1 MAFLGRIRTFFLFA
15 YNGTVLAATPHERI
29 GNHTANGTD
38 MPLSASIEVGTVCP
52 DGGRI
57 DLNIL
62 IQKDK
67 SGAVELR
74 FSGPGDRPE
83 DRASL
88 ILTADEFDA
97 LRSLILRVER
107 EKERLVMRDTMRSW
121 IYNTNQRD
129 LLRREV
135 GDSVDMLPDITLSGD
150 GGGDGTGRLVAA

>member
-1 MAFLGRIRTFFLFA
+1 
-15 YNGTVLAATPHERI
+15 
-29 GNHTANGTD
+29 
-38 MPLSASIEVGTVCP
+38 MPLRANIEVGTVCP

-62 IQKDK
+62 IMDDK

-88 ILTADEFDA
+88 IMTADEFDA

-107 EKERLVMRDTMRSW
+107 EKERLVMRDKMRSW
-121 IYNTNQRD
+121 IYNANQRD
-129 LLRREV
+129 VCRRESGAEPEAIPELV
-135 GDSVDMLPDITLSGD
+135 ISGD
-150 GGGDGTGRLVAA
+150 GGGDGSSRSLAA

>member
-1 MAFLGRIRTFFLFA
+1 
-15 YNGTVLAATPHERI
+15 
-29 GNHTANGTD
+29 

-62 IQKDK
+62 IMNDK

-88 ILTADEFDA
+88 IMTADEFDA
-97 LRSLILRVER
+97 LRSLVLRVER
-107 EKERLVMRDTMRSW
+107 EKEGLVMRDKMRSW

-129 LLRREV
+129 NIRRES
-135 GDSVDMLPDITLSGD
+135 GDSCSGFPELALSKESGD
-150 GGGDGTGRLVAA
+150 GASRAVAA

>member
-1 MAFLGRIRTFFLFA
+1 
-15 YNGTVLAATPHERI
+15 
-29 GNHTANGTD
+29 

-83 DRASL
+83 ERASL
-88 ILTADEFDA
+88 IMTADEFDA

-121 IYNTNQRD
+121 IYNSSQRD
-129 LLRREV
+129 TIRSETLRGDMIHDIRVNSEV
-135 GDSVDMLPDITLSGD
+135 SGD
-150 GGGDGTGRLVAA
+150 GASRLVAA

>member
-1 MAFLGRIRTFFLFA
+1 
-15 YNGTVLAATPHERI
+15 
-29 GNHTANGTD
+29 

-74 FSGPGDRPE
+74 FSGPGDLPE

-88 ILTADEFDA
+88 IMTADEFDA

-121 IYNTNQRD
+121 IYSSNQRD
-129 LLRREV
+129 NIRTEV
-135 GDSVDMLPDITLSGD
+135 ARKEVIHEIRVRPDV
-150 GGGDGTGRLVAA
+150 GGDGSARLVAA